1 MTAAALVPLAFLAIM
16 TLVVVLAIRALGN
29 AKREDPSDEA
39 EYRWMSTDDYVPP
52 PTSVAPPVSAPEPP
66 PAAQVIRLPVRL
78 HVVQGGRQ

>member
-39 EYRWMSTDDYVPP
+39 EFRWMSTDDYVPP
-52 PTSVAPPVSAPEPP
+52 PVASPAPEPP
-66 PAAQVIRLPVRL
+66 PAAQVIRMPVRL